1 MMLRITLQVSAS
13 DYEEIMY
20 AALATEE
27 RGEELTAADY
37 VRECVHAGLRR
48 DQKAK
53 KYRRNQRSPECV
65 MA

>member
-1 MMLRITLQVSAS
+1 MLRITLQLTAS

-20 AALATEE
+20 AALASEE

-37 VRECVHAGLRR
+37 VRECVHAGMRR
-48 DQKAK
+48 DRKAQ
-53 KYRRNQRSPECV
+53 KYRKNQRAVECV